1 MGRDVPQANSSTG
14 KAERVSS
21 KLRKERQSPAGG
33 GHIADGRGE
42 GGYIALM
49 SAFSRRQMMTAAL
62 SLAASPVFA
71 EAAAASG
78 PPLGPASSFS
88 FDWLRAQAAAS
99 ARRAYVAPTAAA
111 QLATV
116 DYDAI
121 GAIGYR
127 ADKTLWAG
135 QGEAAIRFFHLGR
148 YANRPVSIYA
158 VEGGQARQALYS
170 ESLFDVRDAALA
182 RRLAGAAH
190 GFAGFRAMDAGRES
204 DWLAFQGASYFRSS
218 DPFDQYGL
226 SARGVAIDTATAG
239 PESFPDFTAF
249 WLERDAAGQLTVYA
263 SLEGEQV
270 AGAYRIANR
279 RGPGGLVQE
288 IDCALFFREPVA
300 RLGIAPLTSM
310 FWYGENGGPP
320 VRDWRPEI
328 HDSDGLAI
336 WTGAGERIWR
346 PLIDPPRVLTDSFAD
361 HGPRGFG
368 LLQRDRVFDH
378 YQDDGVFY
386 DRRPSAWVE
395 PLGDWGPGA
404 VELVQIPTD
413 DETSDNI
420 VAFWTPAA
428 PMRAGDTMSLSY
440 RLHWGAEEPVAP
452 GVARVVA
459 TRIGEGGRP
468 GQPRPPH
475 VKKLVVD
482 FEGEGLA
489 GLDRNSGVKP
499 VVGVAR
505 GRVENVAAYPVAGT
519 PRWRLMFD
527 VTVLDPDSTDLRA
540 FLRRNGSALS
550 ETWTYQLFDH

>member
-1 MGRDVPQANSSTG
+1 MVP
-14 KAERVSS
+14 
-21 KLRKERQSPAGG
+21 
-33 GHIADGRGE
+33 
-42 GGYIALM
+42 
-49 SAFSRRQMMTAAL
+49 FSRRQVMAAAF
-62 SLAASPVFA
+62 SLAASPVLA
-71 EAAAASG
+71 EAGAGSG
-78 PPLGPASSFS
+78 PPLGPPSPFS
-88 FDWLRAQAAAS
+88 FDQLRAQAEAA
-99 ARRAYVAPTAAA
+99 ARRPYAPPPPAP
-111 QLATV
+111 QLAAV

-121 GAIGYR
+121 GSIAYR
-127 ADKTLWAG
+127 PDKTLWAG
-135 QGEAAIRFFHLGR
+135 QGDAAVRFFHLGR
-148 YANRPVSIYA
+148 YANRPVRIYA
-158 VEGGQARQALYS
+158 IEGGQARQVLYS
-170 ESLFDVRDAALA
+170 EGLFDVRDAALA
-182 RRLAGAAH
+182 RRLAGASH

-226 SARGVAIDTATAG
+226 SARGLAINTATAG

-249 WLERDAAGQLTVYA
+249 WLERDAGGQLVVYA
-263 SLEGEQV
+263 ALEGREV

-279 RGPGGLVQE
+279 RGPGGLVQT
-288 IDCALFFREPVA
+288 IDCALFFREPIE
-300 RLGIAPLTSM
+300 RLGVAPLTSM

-336 WTGAGERIWR
+336 WTGTGERIWR

-361 HGPRGFG
+361 KGPRGFG

-428 PMRAGDTMSLSY
+428 PVRAGDRMDLSY

-468 GQPRPPH
+468 GQPRPPN
-475 VKKLVVD
+475 VKTLVVD
-482 FEGEGLA
+482 FEGQGLT
-489 GLDRNSGVKP
+489 GLDRNSGVTP
-499 VVGVAR
+499 VVSITR
-505 GRVENVAAYPVAGT
+505 GRLENAAAYPIAGT

-527 VTVLDPDSTDLRA
+527 VTVLDPDSADLRA
-540 FLRRNGSALS
+540 FLRRNDAALT